1 MKMANTRLDYIVGC
15 LEQRGSVKVADLS
28 KELNCSEVTIR
39 SDIQKLEERG
49 LAKRIH
55 GGAVKAE
62 EQLMISYNMGNVNK
76 KKEEKIKIAKK
87 AFDYIKDQDT
97 IILDDASVN
106 YYLALEIKENPVKH
120 LIVIT
125 NSLICAGVLAEAD
138 HVELFVLGG
147 QVGGKLAA
155 VMGDVVINTLS
166 NFHANKAFISAH
178 GVNFS
183 AGVTSIGSP
192 QMQVKK
198 AILQASDEVYL
209 LVDSSKFGGGYILV
223 VCPLDRIERII
234 TDKSIKAE
242 DLELAMEQQV
252 KIDVV

>member
-1 MKMANTRLDYIVGC
+1 MAETRLDYIVSC
-15 LEQRGSVKVADLS
+15 LEQKGRVKVSDLS
-28 KELNCSEVTIR
+28 RALNCSEVTIR
-39 SDIQKLEERG
+39 SDIQKLEEQG
-49 LAKRIH
+49 LARRIH

-62 EQLMISYNMGNVNK
+62 DSLTVSYASGNIGKN
-76 KKEEKIKIAKK
+76 KEEKIRIAER
-87 AFDYIKDQDT
+87 AYEYIDDQDT

-106 YYLALEIKENPVKH
+106 YYLAQRIRGDSSKH

-125 NSLICAGVLAEAD
+125 NSLICAGVLAAAG
-138 HVELFVLGG
+138 HVELFVVGG
-147 QVGGKLAA
+147 QIGGKIPAA
-155 VMGDVVINTLS
+155 MGDVAVNTLA
-166 NFHANKAFISAH
+166 NFRANKAFISAH
-178 GVNFS
+178 GINFS

-198 AILQASDEVYL
+198 AILQSADQVFL

-234 TDKSIKAE
+234 TDSSIRAE
-242 DLELAMEQQV
+242 DLEMASERNV